1 MTEQERIKQNVKH
14 FLMSRYL
21 VCSGDKYRLNE
32 DDHRRLD
39 EILDG
44 RELQDAE
51 NPFK

>member
-1 MTEQERIKQNVKH
+1 MTDQERIKQTVKY

-21 VCSGDKYRLNE
+21 VGSGDKYRLNE
-32 DDHRRLD
+32 DDHRRLN

-44 RELQDAE
+44 RELQDDE